1 MSIGYKAGVTNLCFK
16 SINMKKKLLNA
27 ILLASSLSCF
37 GQWTNL
43 NAPTSNTSFFYT
55 YQDIAVS
62 DNGKNI
68 ATWCQKIQFSPYQV
82 ITEYITSHNNGS
94 SWQEYPAPS
103 LPDLDMFWDG
113 DTLYVQEA
121 NNQNQLKRS
130 TNFGQSFTVQ
140 NNSYNT
146 NSTILRSANGNWY
159 LNYSS
164 QTYYSNNKGASW
176 ALDPNTSLLAPSFN
190 NYVVVPSGRI
200 HTAASNDVAY
210 SDDGGNH
217 WTSSNFPIGFTGFGA
232 GTFISASTSGNLIY
246 LSSSSP
252 DVYLSTD
259 NGVSYQKITGSN
271 LANNVK
277 YLDYIGND
285 IVAFYANGATYK
297 SIDNGI
303 TYTQVTPSGNI
314 SSGTGQMKPYPSG
327 LYFAGDK
334 GVYKYNSTVG
344 ITEYKNTRTNFSVYP
359 NPCSNNIH
367 VLKQDIN
374 ANEIKILNQ
383 WGDLVIK
390 SLEPSIDISSLPTGL
405 YFVMIGNTTEKI
417 IKE

>member
-1 MSIGYKAGVTNLCFK
+1 MSIDYKTGMGNLCFK
-16 SINMKKKLLNA
+16 FINMKKKLLNA

-68 ATWCQKIQFSPYQV
+68 ATWCQKIQLSPYQV
-82 ITEYITSHNNGS
+82 STEYITSHDNGS
-94 SWQEYPAPS
+94 TWQEYPAPS

-121 NNQNQLKRS
+121 GNQNQLKRS

-146 NSTILRSANGNWY
+146 NSTVLRSPNGNWY

-164 QTYYSNNKGASW
+164 HTYYSHNKGATW

-190 NYVVVPSGRI
+190 YYVVVPSGRI
-200 HTAASNDVAY
+200 HTAASSVVAY
-210 SDDGGNH
+210 SDDGGDH
-217 WTSSNFPIGFTGFGA
+217 WTASSFPIGFTGFGA
-232 GTFISASTSGNLIY
+232 GTFISAATSGNLIY

-252 DVYLSTD
+252 DAYLSTD
-259 NGVSYQKITGSN
+259 LGASYQKITGSN
-271 LANNVK
+271 LASNVK
-277 YLDYIGND
+277 YLDYIGNE

-297 SIDNGI
+297 SVDNGI
-303 TYTQVTPSGNI
+303 TYTQITASGNV
-314 SSGTGQMKPYPSG
+314 SSGTGKMKPYPSG
-327 LYFAGDK
+327 LYIAGDK
-334 GVYKYNSTVG
+334 GVFRYNSATG
-344 ITEYKNTRTNFSVYP
+344 IKTYEATYADFSVYP
-359 NPCSNNIH
+359 NPCNDQLNIA
-367 VLKQDIN
+367 LKNTKDCEVTILDLMG
-374 ANEIKILNQ
+374 NELIKTR
-383 WGDLVIK
+383 K
-390 SLEPSIDISSLPTGL
+390 STIDVSEFKNGI
-405 YFVMIGNTTEKI
+405 YFVRVGNRSLKI